1 MVSNLNP
8 RRRVSG
14 ASRSARLFGALI
26 LVAGIALVAPRAC
39 AADNE
44 LTEAEARDGWLL
56 IFDGRSTAGWMTS
69 DRKPSKTAVEQ
80 GSLQPHQS
88 GHYMLV
94 HTQQWGNFVLKLDF
108 KISPKCNSGVFVR
121 TASLEP
127 RPGKDVGFN
136 GIEIAIDDT
145 KEAGFHDTG
154 AIYDLVKPVKNAMK
168 PVGDWNQ
175 MEIACISNRVEV
187 VVNGEPVTRGD
198 FDLFLEANKRPDG
211 SAHKFDVAYKDHP
224 QRGYIGLQDHGSP
237 CWFKNIKLKPL
248 P

>member
-1 MVSNLNP
+1 MVSNLNS

-26 LVAGIALVAPRAC
+26 LVAGIALMAPRAC

-69 DRKPSKTAVEQ
+69 DRTPSKTAVEQ

-121 TASLEP
+121 TAPLDRP
-127 RPGKDVGFN
+127 RPGLSRSPGRPSAGRSAN
-136 GIEIAIDDT
+136 SIA
-145 KEAGFHDTG
+145 ASLSSS
-154 AIYDLVKPVKNAMK
+154 AIASKASPKSRSSPA
-168 PVGDWNQ
+168 PPF
-175 MEIACISNRVEV
+175 RV
-187 VVNGEPVTRGD
+187 
-198 FDLFLEANKRPDG
+198 
-211 SAHKFDVAYKDHP
+211 SAP
-224 QRGYIGLQDHGSP
+224 P
-237 CWFKNIKLKPL
+237 TP